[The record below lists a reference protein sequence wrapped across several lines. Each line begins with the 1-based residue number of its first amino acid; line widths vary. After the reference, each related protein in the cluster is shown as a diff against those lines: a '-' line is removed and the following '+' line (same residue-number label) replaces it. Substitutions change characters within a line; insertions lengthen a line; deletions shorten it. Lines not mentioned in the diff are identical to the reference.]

1 MASESPSQE
10 TTNHLKQL
18 YAAYRHTSDIS
29 LKGNFF
35 SSSCLQIC
43 RPRPSFA
50 ARDGETIV
58 RYLRETS
65 SKDPNTSSS
74 TTEVLNKQR
83 KKSYYT
89 IRPLR
94 EDEFEFGTDDQVKP
108 AGFET
113 TDDLKKKARAEGWVG
128 LRVDLWDEEG
138 EDGNEGLLVK
148 VQYWWR
154 KEEQGWIQIC
164 HDIMYLGPRDGT
176 EGSQGKLLE

>member
-1 MASESPSQE
+1 MTLERPSSELTS
-10 TTNHLKQL
+10 HLKQL

-35 SSSCLQIC
+35 SPTCIQIC

-50 ARDGETIV
+50 ACDRETIV
-58 RYLRETS
+58 RYLQEAAGQDHDT
-65 SKDPNTSSS
+65 TSS
-74 TTEVLNKQR
+74 TTEAINKQP

-94 EDEFEFGTDDQVKP
+94 EDEFEFGTDEQVKP
-108 AGFET
+108 AGFAAA
-113 TDDLKKKARAEGWVG
+113 DDVKQKAKAEGWVG
-128 LRVDLWDEEG
+128 MRVDLWDEEG

-154 KEEQGWIQIC
+154 KEEQGWIQIS
-164 HDIMYLGPRDGT
+164 HDIMYIGSRDGT
-176 EGSQGKLLE
+176 EGSQGELLE